1 MADRSM
7 DRVAPPD
14 GRISGYIRWRGNR
27 AGGANAA
34 AGAGCSTGNIS
45 IPGYHRNRKD
55 FVSIQAREIAQRIAL
70 ERGGNELWKGA
81 GHLFGFS
88 VAGANKD
95 LGRLQFVRHA
105 SVVLPGHS
113 GSRSISASFGRQ
125 DMPWMETVVIESEL
139 LGGNRNLLQITDAF
153 DAARL
158 FFRSNQSR

>member
-1 MADRSM
+1 LQLFPIGSLHAAIGKRDMADRSM

-70 ERGGNELWKGA
+70 ESGGKELWKGA
-81 GHLFGFS
+81 GIVLVFS
-88 VAGANKD
+88 IDGANK
-95 LGRLQFVRHA
+95 G
-105 SVVLPGHS
+105 S
-113 GSRSISASFGRQ
+113 GER
-125 DMPWMETVVIESEL
+125 
-139 LGGNRNLLQITDAF
+139 
-153 DAARL
+153 
-158 FFRSNQSR
+158 